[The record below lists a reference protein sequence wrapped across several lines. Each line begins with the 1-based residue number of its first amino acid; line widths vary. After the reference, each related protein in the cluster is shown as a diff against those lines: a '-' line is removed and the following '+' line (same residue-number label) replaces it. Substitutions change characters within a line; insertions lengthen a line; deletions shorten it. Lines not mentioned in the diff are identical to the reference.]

1 MQNVSIFLEG
11 SAADGSADQLLGSL
25 TGSSSLSGVPSL
37 LLGAA
42 DGTTAL
48 PAGGESAVT
57 VHCVVT
63 IMSFLLCVSLGLPV
77 LLLKAVEEFPQV
89 VSQPGSDSVVQDV

>member
-25 TGSSSLSGVPSL
+25 TGSSSPSGVPSL

-48 PAGGESAVT
+48 PAGGESAMT
-57 VHCVVT
+57 VLCRVT
-63 IMSFLLCVSLGLPV
+63 IRSFLLLVSLGAACIVIEGRTGDCLT
-77 LLLKAVEEFPQV
+77 LLRR
-89 VSQPGSDSVVQDV
+89 

>member
-1 MQNVSIFLEG
+1 MQNVSIFLDG

-57 VHCVVT
+57 VHHIFT
-63 IMSFLLCVSLGLPV
+63 FLLFVS
-77 LLLKAVEEFPQV
+77 FPIGR
-89 VSQPGSDSVVQDV
+89 SLTFSLT

>member
-11 SAADGSADQLLGSL
+11 SAADGSGDQLLGSL
-25 TGSSSLSGVPSL
+25 TGSSSPSGVPSL

-57 VHCVVT
+57 VCRVISHSHVIPPLCEHGFACVAFKGST
-63 IMSFLLCVSLGLPV
+63 GV
-77 LLLKAVEEFPQV
+77 LT
-89 VSQPGSDSVVQDV
+89 SGD

>member
-1 MQNVSIFLEG
+1 VSIFLEG

-25 TGSSSLSGVPSL
+25 TGSSSPSGVPSL

-57 VHCVVT
+57 EHCVVSHSYV
-63 IMSFLLCVSLGLPV
+63 ILPFCELGFASGLIG
-77 LLLKAVEEFPQV
+77 
-89 VSQPGSDSVVQDV
+89 GSRGDCLSPESRGHESTRQC

>member
-11 SAADGSADQLLGSL
+11 SAADGSGDQLLGSL
-25 TGSSSLSGVPSL
+25 TGSSSPSGVPSL

-42 DGTTAL
+42 DGTTAH

-57 VHCVVT
+57 VRHRVINT
-63 IMSFLLCVSLGLPV
+63 SFLLLATLGLPM
-77 LLLKAVEEFPQV
+77 LLLEAVK
-89 VSQPGSDSVVQDV
+89 GTA

>member
-11 SAADGSADQLLGSL
+11 SPADGSGDQLLGSL

-42 DGTTAL
+42 DGTTAF
-48 PAGGESAVT
+48 PAGGESAMT
-57 VHCVVT
+57 VHHRVV
-63 IMSFLLCVSLGLPV
+63 IAPCFVSLGLPV
-77 LLLKAVEEFPQV
+77 LSLEAVK
-89 VSQPGSDSVVQDV
+89 GSA

>member
-11 SAADGSADQLLGSL
+11 SAADGSGDQVLGSL
-25 TGSSSLSGVPSL
+25 TGSSSPSGVPSL

-42 DGTTAL
+42 NGTTAL

-57 VHCVVT
+57 VHRIFT
-63 IMSFLLCVSLGLPV
+63 FLLFVSFSIGRSLTFSLT
-77 LLLKAVEEFPQV
+77 
-89 VSQPGSDSVVQDV
+89 

>member
-11 SAADGSADQLLGSL
+11 SAADGSADQMLGSL
-25 TGSSSLSGVPSL
+25 TGSSSPSGVPSL

-48 PAGGESAVT
+48 PAGGESAVSVRCRVT
-57 VHCVVT
+57 V
-63 IMSFLLCVSLGLPV
+63 MSFLLFVSLGLPASS
-77 LLLKAVEEFPQV
+77 LEAVE
-89 VSQPGSDSVVQDV
+89 GTA